1 MVLVSTITFDKH
13 KCLERLALWK
23 QTSTCR
29 GTKAWSSMYCCS
41 QLPGSRAVYLILGI
55 RTKCFY
61 LMEYLHTTEEFTLS
75 PALHLNFEMALCKIV
90 KQNDYFLI
98 QSEQG
103 CFSLRLSK
111 TCTLFSEGGGENKK
125 KKEKENQPIVLSK
138 QKVALHPLRPH
149 REWENKHLTH

>member
-1 MVLVSTITFDKH
+1 
-13 KCLERLALWK
+13 
-23 QTSTCR
+23 
-29 GTKAWSSMYCCS
+29 
-41 QLPGSRAVYLILGI
+41 
-55 RTKCFY
+55 
-61 LMEYLHTTEEFTLS
+61 MEYLHTTEEFTLS

-125 KKEKENQPIVLSK
+125 KKKKTNQQHSTEPKLHNCYSLDTDENTSRMLY
-138 QKVALHPLRPH
+138 
-149 REWENKHLTH
+149 